1 MKYLDILGELET
13 LFSMKYQYYHNG
25 ELSQGLTLAELKNRV
40 TPDELVKDETG
51 KWQPAQ
57 DLTGWHNVAES
68 ATPIQEMDI
77 SSVSVNS
84 TENDTTELL
93 RKEAVQSDVVPDE
106 LPEKDNFKYQ
116 QPSGFWKYFGYDDE
130 YISGGTYLARMIL
143 QSFLA
148 PVFGI
153 GLYLVTVTTFK
164 RARSLGA
171 GGGAGFIAFLMVAYW
186 IVVYGNS
193 MNESANRYDAYYGA
207 EPDTY
212 YTFSLGLFSLFVV
225 VIHWWLTL
233 KNSREIMLGGPKALL
248 RSLKVYDP
256 NHREELLN
264 LLDREQE
271 LRDRNAIPE
280 EVMVVPCLIP
290 KKGAAEY
297 QRYFETESYYLA
309 VRDSTTYYA
318 LPEINDVVKPNKLIK
333 KTMDTTKELEEF
345 KKLVSFKR

>member
-1 MKYLDILGELET
+1 MGYFFYHSGSLVGPFSLD
-13 LFSMKYQYYHNG
+13 
-25 ELSQGLTLAELKNRV
+25 ELKKKV
-40 TPDELVKDETG
+40 SSDELVKDETG

-57 DLTGWHNVAES
+57 DLTGWHNVEES
-68 ATPIQEMDI
+68 TTPIQATDI
-77 SSVSVNS
+77 SSASVNS
-84 TENDTTELL
+84 TENDTPELL
-93 RKEAVQSDVVPDE
+93 RKEAVQSDVVTDE

-116 QPSGFWKYFGYDDE
+116 QPSEFWKYFSYDDE
-130 YISGGTYLARMIL
+130 YITGGTYLARIIL
-143 QSFLA
+143 QFFLIT
-148 PVFGI
+148 VFGI

-171 GGGAGFIAFLMVAYW
+171 GGGAGFVAFLMLAYW
-186 IVVYGNS
+186 IVVYGYS

-212 YTFSLGLFSLFVV
+212 YTISLGLFSLFMV

-256 NHREELLN
+256 NHREELLK

-318 LPEINDVVKPNKLIK
+318 LPEINDAVKQNKLIK
-333 KTMDTTKELEEF
+333 KTTDTMKEFEEF
-345 KKLVSFKR
+345 KKMVSFN

>member
-1 MKYLDILGELET
+1 MKYLDILGELEI

-193 MNESANRYDAYYGA
+193 MNESANRYNAYYRS
-207 EPDTY
+207 EPETNIA
-212 YTFSLGLFSLFVV
+212 LGLFSLFMI

-271 LRDRNAIPE
+271 LRDRSAIPE

-318 LPEINDVVKPNKLIK
+318 LTEINDVAKPSRLIK

>member
-1 MKYLDILGELET
+1 
-13 LFSMKYQYYHNG
+13 MKYQYYQNG

-51 KWQPAQ
+51 KWQPAE
-57 DLTGWHNVAES
+57 DLAGWDNVEES
-68 ATPIQEMDI
+68 TTPIQATDI
-77 SSVSVNS
+77 SSVSANS
-84 TENDTTELL
+84 AENDTPELL

-106 LPEKDNFKYQ
+106 LPEKDNYKYQ
-116 QPSGFWKYFGYDDE
+116 QSSGFWKYFSYDDE
-130 YISGGTYLARMIL
+130 YITGGTFLARMIL
-143 QSFLA
+143 QSFLV

-171 GGGAGFIAFLMVAYW
+171 GGGAGFVAFLMLVYFS
-186 IVVYGNS
+186 IVYGTS

-212 YTFSLGLFSLFVV
+212 YTFSLGLFSLFRV
-225 VIHWWLTL
+225 VIHWWLIL

-256 NHREELLN
+256 NHREELLR

-290 KKGAAEY
+290 EKGAAEY
-297 QRYFETESYYLA
+297 QSYFETESYYLA

-318 LPEINDVVKPNKLIK
+318 LPEINNVVKPSRLIK
-333 KTMDTTKELEEF
+333 KNADTTKEFEEF
-345 KKLVSFKR
+345 KKLVSFKQ